1 MGVVVGKDDSF
12 ATQSAYLR
20 AANIER
26 VAVLGQVRQRD
37 VVVFRHETIAQSGA
51 IYIERQVV
59 TAAHLEDVVE
69 LLSGVKRTILGG
81 KGDVHHA
88 RIDGVGGITVM
99 KKVVEIDRKSTRLN
113 SSHANISYAVFCLK
127 KKNT

>member
-81 KGDVHHA
+81 KGDVHH
-88 RIDGVGGITVM
+88 RSEEHTSELQSRQYLVCRLLLE
-99 KKVVEIDRKSTRLN
+99 KKTQHTRSPEYYN
-113 SSHANISYAVFCLK
+113 R
-127 KKNT
+127 